1 MAAIEAYRKPVG
13 HLRGRATS
21 PSYSQAQH
29 ERHYRT
35 HQRATKEN
43 ALRRG
48 RHHCDQ
54 DQLAPFTVRPLT
66 EPSLRLVWYSLPSLS
81 CW

>member
-1 MAAIEAYRKPVG
+1 MAAIGAEAHCLSSAAG
-13 HLRGRATS
+13 FLLAW
-21 PSYSQAQH
+21 H
-29 ERHYRT
+29 ERQLSHLPGCIK
-35 HQRATKEN
+35 QN

-48 RHHCDQ
+48 RFACRQ
-54 DQLAPFTVRPLT
+54 DQLAPFTVRPST

>member
-1 MAAIEAYRKPVG
+1 MAAIGEEAHCLKKAAGYLLACHRGQPS
-13 HLRGRATS
+13 HLRGRI
-21 PSYSQAQH
+21 
-29 ERHYRT
+29 
-35 HQRATKEN
+35 KEN

-48 RHHCDQ
+48 RFFACRP

-66 EPSLRLVWYSLPSLS
+66 VPSLRLVWYSLPSLS